1 MATTRDYY
9 EILSVEKTADGATI
23 KRAYRRMAMRY
34 HPDRNPDDAESEVK
48 FKEASEAYEV
58 LSDPDKRA
66 RYDQYGHAGL
76 RGAAGHDFNSMD
88 VGDIFSMF
96 EDIFGQNISGFG
108 RRGAGGRNR
117 AQQGYSLE
125 TEVEINLED
134 VLTGAT
140 HEVEFT
146 RQDICETCDGS
157 GARPGTKPTTCPT
170 CGGAG
175 QVQQGGGF
183 FRMVTTCPS
192 CGGRGSVIQE
202 KCPTCKGAGRQPR
215 KRVLS
220 VKIPAGIHDGQA
232 IRVSGEGEPG
242 VNGGPRGNLHVVIR
256 IRPHELFTRDGDH
269 LILKLPISFTQAAL
283 GASIKVPT
291 LSGEHELTLKPATQH
306 GDVFHIHGQGMP
318 DLRSGRRGNMI
329 VVTLIEIP
337 KKLTSE
343 QEQLLREFAK
353 TENHDVMPH
362 TKSFWE
368 SIRSYLGQ

>member
-318 DLRSGRRGNMI
+318 DLRSGRRGDMI